1 MYQWPAAT
9 SCGHRCDSKKGQAP
23 TATYEPSEVRLHSNI
38 SHETTS
44 GDGIPLTRNFIFQRC
59 IVNVLITTGVVMR
72 AISCV
77 DIVYSGCLV
86 STTKSVDISQ
96 CALALMSLMPP
107 CTTLDKDVPVG
118 SVLRFD

>member
-1 MYQWPAAT
+1 MYRWPAAT

-23 TATYEPSEVRLHSNI
+23 TATYEPSEVHLHSNI

-59 IVNVLITTGVVMR
+59 IVNVLITTSVVMR
-72 AISCV
+72 AISCI

-107 CTTLDKDVPVG
+107 CTALDKDVPVG
-118 SVLRFD
+118 SVLTFD